1 MIRPEMRVSEL
12 LKEHPQLLGVLIEA
26 SPAFAKLKNPLLR
39 RTMPRLVTLA
49 QAARIG
55 GLEPDALLE
64 RLNRALGVEAA
75 REEVSVGN
83 ESKLGTPRPE
93 WLASPVGFH
102 LDVRPILAAGGEPF
116 GAIMAAAREVAAG
129 QRLCLEAPFEP
140 LPLYRVMQRKGF
152 EAWCEQVG
160 PEHYRVHFLR
170 QREREAEGRGA
181 RSLSEADW
189 ADYAAEVSVEANLE
203 PPLPMMRVL
212 EALARLEP
220 GQRLLVHHVRRPV
233 HLLARLEQDGHPYAL
248 RDLGPGRVELLI
260 EKGS

>member
-1 MIRPEMRVSEL
+1 MRVSQLLEEHPEL
-12 LKEHPQLLGVLIEA
+12 LEVLVEA

-55 GLEPDALLE
+55 GLEPAVLIE
-64 RLNRALGVEAA
+64 RLNRALGVETPK
-75 REEVSVGN
+75 EEAVAGD
-83 ESKLGTPRPE
+83 ESKLGTPPPG

-116 GAIMAAAREVAAG
+116 GAIMAAAQEVRPG
-129 QRLCLEAPFEP
+129 ERLVLEAPFEP

-152 EAWCEQVG
+152 SAWCEQEG

-170 QREREAEGRGA
+170 LGQRAKEHAA

-189 ADYAAEVSVEANLE
+189 ASYAAEVWVEANLE

-248 RDLGPGRVELLI
+248 REPGPGRVELLI

>member
-1 MIRPEMRVSEL
+1 MRVSQLLDEHPEL
-12 LKEHPQLLGVLIEA
+12 LEVLIEA

-55 GLEPDALLE
+55 GLEPAVLVE
-64 RLNRALGVEAA
+64 RLNRALGVQTPRAEEASA
-75 REEVSVGN
+75 GN
-83 ESKLGTPRPE
+83 ESKLGTPPPD
-93 WLASPVGFH
+93 WLAAPVGFH

-116 GAIMAAAREVAAG
+116 GAIMAAAREVAPG
-129 QRLCLEAPFEP
+129 QRLCLEVPFEP
-140 LPLYRVMQRKGF
+140 LPLYRVMERKGF
-152 EAWCEQVG
+152 EAWCEQEG

-170 QREREAEGRGA
+170 LGPGAEERVA
-181 RSLSEADW
+181 RTLSEADW
-189 ADYAAEVSVEANLE
+189 AVYAAEVTIETNLE

-260 EKGS
+260 EKAS